1 MGLNSSMKPSV
12 YKDVVAL
19 VPVAYSYNRVILNDA
34 GDPEDYEILD
44 TNPAFGS
51 LTGLMETDMP
61 LKKVSRLLP
70 DTVFSTRSWIE
81 FCGRLALE
89 GKGKQSDKPVT
100 MNGVNYHAVVFSPE
114 INYFVALFTEIPIR
128 KTDGKKTPESIDQMP
143 AQKGATGR
151 LRELYHYQVMKGEKE
166 RQEIASVIH
175 SEIGQSMTVMM
186 IELGYL
192 AEHLAEDPGVSS
204 KKIAS
209 LLEINN
215 KTIKKMQEIS
225 GGLRPG
231 VLKDLGLASAIE
243 WYCREWERSTG
254 VNCRLSLADCDVSKE
269 KGLAFFRILQEA
281 LENVKSHSGASVV
294 RIDLTCTDTL
304 IRMTIHDNGK
314 GISDDVWKSSK
325 AMGLMSVRER
335 AAMMGGSA
343 QISGERGCKVAVEIP
358 PG

>member
-1 MGLNSSMKPSV
+1 MKPSI

-19 VPVAYSYNRVILNDA
+19 APVAYSYNRVILNGT

-44 TNPAFGS
+44 TNPAFS
-51 LTGLMETDMP
+51 YLTGLPETGMS

-70 DTVFSTRSWIE
+70 GTAFSRQDWIE

-89 GKGKQSDKPVT
+89 GKGKQSERVVT
-100 MNGVNYHAVVFSPE
+100 MNGIDYQAIVFSPE
-114 INYFVALFTEIPIR
+114 VNHFVALFTEIPIR
-128 KTDGKKTPESIDQMP
+128 KTDGKKTPESIGQMP
-143 AQKGATGR
+143 AQEGIPDRFRK
-151 LRELYHYQVMKGEKE
+151 LYHYQLMKGEKE
-166 RQEIASVIH
+166 RHEIASVIH

-192 AEHLAEDPGVSS
+192 AEHLAEDPRASGE
-204 KKIAS
+204 KIAS
-209 LLEINN
+209 LLEVNN

-269 KGLAFFRILQEA
+269 KGLAFFRILQES
-281 LENVKSHSGASVV
+281 LDNVKAHSGASVV
-294 RIDLTCTDTL
+294 SIDLHCTDEL
-304 IRMTIHDNGK
+304 VRMTIHDNGK
-314 GISDDVWKSSK
+314 GIPEDVLNSSE
-325 AMGLMSVRER
+325 AMGLMSMRER
-335 AAMMGGSA
+335 AAMTGGSVRVA
-343 QISGERGCKVAVEIP
+343 GDLGCKIDVEIP
-358 PG
+358 SG